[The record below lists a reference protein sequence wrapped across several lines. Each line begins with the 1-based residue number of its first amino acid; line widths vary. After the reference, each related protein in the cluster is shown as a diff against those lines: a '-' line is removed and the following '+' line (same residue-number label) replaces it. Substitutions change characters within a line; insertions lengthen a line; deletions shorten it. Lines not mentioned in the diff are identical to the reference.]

1 VQARLGGAVGL
12 RALERV
18 VRDAAAA
25 AARVIRGRAADRASL
40 VWDLKS
46 PTDFVSEVDHAAE
59 AAARTLLDAFA
70 PPGVP
75 ARLMAEEGS
84 PEASVGEG
92 ITFVLDPLDGT
103 TNFLHGFPWYCVSLA
118 ALVDGE
124 LAVGVV
130 HHAAGGGVF
139 SASLGAGARHAGR
152 AIRVT
157 GNTDPARAL
166 IGTGVP
172 FKKAEQLGAYLPQ
185 LDRVARLTAGVRRPG
200 SAALDLCEVARG
212 VFDGFWELE
221 HAPWDMAAGTLIAR
235 EAGALVTDLAG
246 RPAPV
251 AHGPVVAGPPA
262 MHAWL
267 LAQLNAHTPAP

>member
-12 RALERV
+12 RALERA
-18 VRDAAAA
+18 VRDAASA
-25 AARVIRGRAADRASL
+25 AARVIVAGAARRHEL
-40 VWDLKS
+40 VWDAKA
-46 PTDFVSEVDHAAE
+46 PTDFVSEVDLGAE
-59 AAARTLLDAFA
+59 AAARAVLDGFA
-70 PPGVP
+70 LPGVP
-75 ARLMAEEGS
+75 TRLMAEEGS
-84 PEASVGEG
+84 PELQIGDGV
-92 ITFVLDPLDGT
+92 TFVLDPLDGT

-130 HHAAGGGVF
+130 HHAAGGGAF
-139 SASLGAGARHAGR
+139 SASLGGGARHGRR

-157 GNTDPARAL
+157 GNADPARAL

-172 FKKAEQLGAYLPQ
+172 FKRPEHLAPYLPQ

-200 SAALDLCEVARG
+200 SAALDLCDVARG
-212 VFDGFWELE
+212 VFDAFCELE

-235 EAGALVTDLAG
+235 EAGALVTDLEG
-246 RPAPV
+246 RPAPI
-251 AHGPVVAGPPA
+251 AHGPIVAGPPA

-267 LAQLNAHTPAP
+267 LAQLNA